1 MELSD
6 LRIFQAI
13 AEESSISGAAKR
25 LDYVQSNVTS
35 RLRKLEDELG
45 VLLFYRNVKGIRLT
59 EKGALFRKYAD
70 SIIQMADEAIAVL
83 QDQDNPAGTLR
94 IGVVETVTCGNF
106 MNLISTYQTQYEQVT
121 LRLETGNPSALME
134 KVKNFELDAAFVTG
148 DLHADDFFLDYV
160 QTDEIVLL
168 SRQQLS
174 ASSLREQKWA
184 ISPKG
189 CPFRSKLEQWF
200 QDEGIAITDFIEIS
214 SLETILSSVKEGIT
228 ATILPKSVLTGAY
241 EHLSVTPVPERY
253 KYIKTG
259 LVRRNDKYLSHA
271 YRAFAELVNKQGL

>member
-134 KVKNFELDAAFVTG
+134 KVKNFGQNTPIGRAGQPAELAPAYVLLASQESSYMTGALIEVTG
-148 DLHADDFFLDYV
+148 GRPM
-160 QTDEIVLL
+160 I
-168 SRQQLS
+168 
-174 ASSLREQKWA
+174 
-184 ISPKG
+184 
-189 CPFRSKLEQWF
+189 
-200 QDEGIAITDFIEIS
+200 
-214 SLETILSSVKEGIT
+214 
-228 ATILPKSVLTGAY
+228 
-241 EHLSVTPVPERY
+241 
-253 KYIKTG
+253 
-259 LVRRNDKYLSHA
+259 
-271 YRAFAELVNKQGL
+271 